1 MANKINKISFYFN
14 SSNKRAVKV
23 YDLIKNFINKKYP
36 NVKIDNQRPE
46 VVFVLGGDGLMIKAI
61 KSFNYIHS
69 LFFGLNLGNVG
80 FLTSIRDS
88 KKFLEGIDK
97 LLNGNY
103 FVSSRNLIK
112 VEVWRDKKIVFKD
125 DVLNEVA
132 IQNLVGMV
140 KAEVKINDLA
150 FQNIFGSGVLI
161 STPTGSTAYNLS
173 AHGPIVMPNIECLI
187 LTELMDHNIPT
198 PSLVMGKNEKI
209 TIDIID
215 FRIKEMFQL
224 KQGLQTV
231 NCDVVLI
238 SDGLKIYT
246 IKKGDKIIITCNH
259 KKVYFGELEKNYFLT
274 SLKEKFYRK

>member
-1 MANKINKISFYFN
+1 MVKPITKISFYLN
-14 SSNKRAVKV
+14 NKNKRAIYAYNLIRTFISKNYPKV
-23 YDLIKNFINKKYP
+23 S
-36 NVKIDNQRPE
+36 IDNQRPE

-88 KKFLEGIDK
+88 KKFLEGINK

-112 VEVWRDKKIVFKD
+112 VEVWRDKKMVFKD

-132 IQNLVGMV
+132 VQNLVGMV

-150 FQNIFGSGVLI
+150 FQNIFGTGVLI

-173 AHGPIVMPNIECLI
+173 AHGPIVMPNLECLI

-198 PSLVMGKNEKI
+198 PSLVVGKNEKI
-209 TIDIID
+209 SIEIVD
-215 FRIKEMFQL
+215 FRIKEAFQL
-224 KQGLQTV
+224 KQGLQNI

-238 SDGLKIYT
+238 SDGSKIYT
-246 IKKGDKIIITCNH
+246 LRKRDKIIITNNH
-259 KKVYFGELEKNYFLT
+259 KKIYFGELEKNYFLS
-274 SLKEKFYRK
+274 SLKEKFYKK